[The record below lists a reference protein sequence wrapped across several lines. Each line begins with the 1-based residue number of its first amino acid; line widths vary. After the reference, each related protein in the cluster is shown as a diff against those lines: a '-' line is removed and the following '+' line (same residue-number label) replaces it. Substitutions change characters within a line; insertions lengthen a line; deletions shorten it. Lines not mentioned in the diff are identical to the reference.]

1 LRRTP
6 TVGENRDV
14 GPLLVA
20 FAIALGPAP
29 PAVAPVTPTTPRVQG
44 PHRPSTLPQSPTTAK
59 PTTPTP
65 PATPTTTEP
74 TTPPPDPTHPPI
86 ELVWIAPPGCPS
98 TTEVERQLAAL
109 LGDRD
114 PGAPWVRVHAEVTTA
129 GESFAMTLTTETSSG
144 TTTHSLASPDC
155 AALANAVALVAAVA
169 ADPMAVDR
177 ELDRAAALAA
187 VEHEEPKPAPA
198 KPVIVPPV
206 EKRPRLRVARFAL
219 RADALL
225 DYNVVP
231 KVGFGPVITL
241 GIFGPHWRTE
251 VGAIYVAPR
260 RVWIDDLATAGADIS
275 MWSLRVR
282 GCGVPVAVAGKIE
295 FPICAAL
302 EGGQL
307 TGRPLGVGAPPE
319 KDTHGWGAFSLG
331 AGLSWAPRPF
341 VALVLGV
348 DLVVPFVHP
357 RFVVPDGRDLHEVG
371 KVGLRANLGIE
382 LRVP

>member
-1 LRRTP
+1 M
-6 TVGENRDV
+6 
-14 GPLLVA
+14 GPFLVA
-20 FAIALGPAP
+20 LALALGP
-29 PAVAPVTPTTPRVQG
+29 TPQ
-44 PHRPSTLPQSPTTAK
+44 RPSTMPQSPTGPVK
-59 PTTPTP
+59 PPSTPTEP
-65 PATPTTTEP
+65 PP
-74 TTPPPDPTHPPI
+74 TTPPSTPPSESGEVPQPI
-86 ELVWIAPPGCPS
+86 ELSWTAPPECPPAA
-98 TTEVERQLAAL
+98 EVERQLAAL

-114 PGAPWVRVHAEVTTA
+114 PGAPWVRVRAEVTTTTE
-129 GESFAMTLTTETSSG
+129 GFAMTLATETSSG

-177 ELDRAAALAA
+177 ELDRVAARGEIEDDEPKATP
-187 VEHEEPKPAPA
+187 PKPAAPTPTP
-198 KPVIVPPV
+198 K
-206 EKRPRLRVARFAL
+206 KPRLRLARFAL
-219 RADALL
+219 RVDALL

-260 RVWIDDLATAGADIS
+260 RVWIDDLETAGADIS

-282 GCGVPVAVAGKIE
+282 GCGVPTALNVIE

-302 EGGQL
+302 EGGQVA
-307 TGRPLGVGAPPE
+307 GRPLGVGAPTDN
-319 KDTHGWGAFSLG
+319 DTQAWGAFSLG
-331 AGLSWAPRPF
+331 SSLTWSPRPF

-348 DLVVPFVHP
+348 DLLVPFVRP
-357 RFVVPDGRDLHEVG
+357 RFVVPDGRELHQVG
-371 KVGLRANLGIE
+371 KVGLRSNLGIE